1 MSSLPT
7 GPDRGLARLVEEGFQ
22 ARHLH
27 GHLVLEHVP
36 YLDGAGD
43 VRYGAL
49 AEPLAFAGDQALPPE
64 SHVVW
69 FQGEAPCGTDGARLD
84 VVHSETLKDLFPGF
98 HVNFMFSRKPQLG
111 YPDHYTKMTT
121 YAAILMA
128 PAQAID
134 PRATANTFARLP
146 EFDDDSP
153 FAYRDS
159 AAPRAG
165 ISAINARLR
174 GQRVAIVGVGG
185 TGSYVLDMVAKT
197 EVAEIHLFD
206 ADEFVN
212 HNAFRS
218 PGAATL
224 EVVTSRPNKVEHF
237 AATYSLMR
245 SGVVPHPVMVGAG
258 NATELT
264 DMDFVFV
271 CADHSP
277 DVADVAS
284 WLRARQIP
292 FVDVG
297 MAITSVDGRLRGVAR
312 TTLVASNTP
321 DAITIPAT
329 ATDDEYDA
337 NIQLGEVN
345 ALNAALAVL
354 RWKRHAGLLLDQRGE
369 DQSVYSIGLNAI
381 ANTER

>member
-7 GPDRGLARLVEEGFQ
+7 GPDRGLARLIEEGFQ

-36 YLDGAGD
+36 YLDAASG

-49 AEPLAFAGDQALPPE
+49 AEPLAFAGDEVLPPE

-69 FQGEAPCGTDGARLD
+69 FQGDEPHGIDGAPLD
-84 VVHSETLKDLFPGF
+84 VVHSKTPKELFPGF
-98 HVNFMFSRKPQLG
+98 HVGFMFSRKPTQG

-128 PAQAID
+128 PAQASD

-146 EFDDDSP
+146 EFEDGSP

-165 ISAINARLR
+165 ISSINARLR
-174 GQRVAIVGVGG
+174 GQRIAIVGVGG

-224 EVVTSRPNKVEHF
+224 EAVTCRPKKVEHF
-237 AATYSLMR
+237 AATYSIMR
-245 SGVVPHPVMVGAG
+245 SGVAPHPVMLGAD
-258 NATELT
+258 NATELEDT
-264 DMDFVFV
+264 DFVFV

-277 DVADVAS
+277 DVAAVAV
-284 WLRARQIP
+284 WLRARKIP

-297 MAITSVDGRLRGVAR
+297 MAITTVDDRLRGVAR
-312 TTLVASNTP
+312 TTLVASDTP
-321 DAITIPAT
+321 DAIAIPESVA
-329 ATDDEYDA
+329 DDEYDA
-337 NIQLGEVN
+337 NIQLVEIN

-354 RWKRHAGLLLDQRGE
+354 RWKRHVGLILDQRGE
-369 DQSVYSIGLNAI
+369 DQSVYSIGMNAI